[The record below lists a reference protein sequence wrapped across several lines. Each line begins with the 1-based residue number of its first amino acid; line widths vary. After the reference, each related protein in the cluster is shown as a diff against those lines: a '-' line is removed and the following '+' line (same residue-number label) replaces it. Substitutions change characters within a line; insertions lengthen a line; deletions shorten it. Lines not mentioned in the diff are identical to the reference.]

1 MTKKIGYIV
10 SEVCSEA
17 VLTGQVITPEL
28 IAKADTSIFR
38 GPLHD

>member
-1 MTKKIGYIV
+1 MPVDGM
-10 SEVCSEA
+10 SSEA
-17 VLTGQVITPEL
+17 VLTGQVITQER